1 MPGRPLSYL
10 AAVPVDLVKNVG
22 TARSKMLAKAGIRSV
37 AELLLHVPRRYIDRS
52 QLFDIGAVPLEEE
65 VTVAGTV
72 MSVKENRYGKKK
84 KRTII
89 RITDGTSSL
98 WATIWNPY
106 IRVREGEQIALS
118 GTIEM
123 VQGRLHMKS
132 PDLDHLEEMEDQLTT
147 GRVVPVHP
155 AVGKINAHGMRKA
168 IANALTRSQPIDEI
182 LPEDVLDQ
190 LDLMDRSTAFD
201 QIHFPDELAHVAAAR
216 RRLVFDE
223 LFRLEIALALR
234 KHTQRDEATGIAHS
248 KDGDLVAGFL
258 GALPY
263 DLTPA
268 QRRAVAE
275 IQHDMVNPH
284 PMHRLLQGEVG
295 SGKTV
300 VAVAGLLTAVQ
311 SGYQGAVMAPTEVL
325 AEQHYLGMTD
335 LIAAAGMQ
343 PSQWAAG
350 STRIQDSLFDAPTHR
365 GDTDADSDVGDTA
378 ERAMATMALLTGSN
392 AAVNFDEDASRG
404 DVVGW
409 IGDGTVD
416 LVVGTHALIQEGL
429 HFHRLGMAVVDEQH
443 RFGVFQ
449 RVELREKASDYDPD
463 LLIMTATPIPRT
475 MSMTLYGDL
484 DVSVLDEMPP
494 GRSPV
499 RTRHVVGDS
508 RDLDRVYDLI
518 RREVAAGRQAFVV
531 CPLVEDSDK
540 LEVASATAEHARLQ
554 GVLSELRLGLLHG
567 QLRSTE
573 KEEVMSAF
581 RNGEIDV
588 LVATTVIEVG
598 IDVPNATVMVIED
611 ADRFG
616 LSQLHQ
622 LRGRVG
628 RGRHPATC
636 ILIADPSTVDGRARI
651 AAMVASN
658 DGFELAEEDL
668 RIRGQGTVFG
678 TRQAGLKDLRL
689 ADVLRDRELLAA
701 ARREAF
707 DLVERD
713 PDLED
718 HMEIRT
724 EVEAFLGED
733 ADWLLRS

>member
-350 STRIQDSLFDAPTHR
+350 STRVQDSLFDAPTHR
-365 GDTDADSDVGDTA
+365 GDTDADADVADTA
-378 ERAMATMALLTGSN
+378 ERAMVTMALLTGSN

-658 DGFELAEEDL
+658 DGFELAEDDL